1 MTIITNRIKKPV
13 GLIVLD
19 GWGVAPAWGGNAI
32 SEAKTKTFNKI
43 LQSYPNT
50 TLLASGVA
58 VGLPINAPGNSEAGH
73 LNIGAGRV
81 VHQDISII
89 DASIDSGEFF
99 KNKILLSAISH
110 AVKNNSNLHLLGL
123 LSDTGTH
130 SHVRHL
136 YSLLKLCKENNFSRV
151 YIHLFSDGRDSS
163 PMNGIELANNVMLEI
178 KKIGIGH
185 ISSISGR
192 FFAMDRD
199 NRWGRISRTYNMLT
213 KGQANSY
220 PNVMNAFSSAY
231 AQGQNDEFIEP
242 RIIRNQTEPLVN
254 IGDND
259 SVISFNFRS
268 DRMKE
273 LIKAFLSPSIP
284 EFKDRTL
291 LKNLL
296 FISMSIY
303 EDISLATKAFS
314 PEKVDFP
321 LSRIISES
329 GMRQFHISETEKY
342 PHITY
347 FINGGRE
354 KAFLKEDRF
363 LIPSP
368 RGVKTYDFVPK
379 MSAEKVAIK
388 TLQLLEKNLYDTF
401 MLNFANADM
410 VGHSGNFSATVHAI
424 ECVDGLLSSI
434 LNKIISLGGTAL
446 IVGDHGNAEQMVNPR
461 SGEPD
466 TEHTTNPVPFAIVSE
481 EPEIKKIKLHSDGIL
496 ASVAPTMLEIMKIE
510 KPEIMQN
517 QSLIIKEF
525 NG

>member
-1 MTIITNRIKKPV
+1 MATVINRIKKPV

-19 GWGVAPAWGGNAI
+19 GWGIAPEWGGNAI
-32 SEAKTKTFNKI
+32 SQAKTKTFNTI
-43 LQSYPNT
+43 LLNYPNT
-50 TLLASGVA
+50 TLLASGAA

-89 DASIDSGEFF
+89 DSNIESGAFF
-99 KNKILLSAISH
+99 KNTVLLSAILH
-110 AVKNNSNLHLLGL
+110 AKKNNSNLHLIGL

-136 YSLLKLCKENNFSRV
+136 YALLRLCKENNFSRV

-163 PMNGIELANNVMLEI
+163 PMNGIELANNVFLEI
-178 KKIGIGH
+178 KKIGVGRIA
-185 ISSISGR
+185 SISGR

-199 NRWGRISRTYNMLT
+199 NRWGRVSRTYNMLT
-213 KGQANSY
+213 KGQGNVFPS
-220 PNVMNAFSSAY
+220 VMNAFSTAY
-231 AQGQNDEFIEP
+231 AQGQSDEFIEP
-242 RIIRNQTEPLVN
+242 RIISNPTEPQVN
-254 IGDND
+254 IGNND
-259 SVISFNFRS
+259 AIISFNFRS
-268 DRMKE
+268 DRTKE
-273 LIKAFLSPSIP
+273 LISAFLSPNIP
-284 EFKDRTL
+284 AFKDRTI
-291 LKNLL
+291 LKNI
-296 FISMSIY
+296 FFVSMAIY
-303 EDISLATKAFS
+303 EDLSLAKKAFA
-314 PEKVDFP
+314 PEKVETP
-321 LSRIISES
+321 LARIIAEANL
-329 GMRQFHISETEKY
+329 RQFHIAETEKY

-354 KAFLKEDRF
+354 APFQGEDRF

-368 RGVKTYDFVPK
+368 RGVKTYDFAPK
-379 MSAEKVAIK
+379 MSAELVVAK
-388 TLQLLEKNLYDTF
+388 TLHLLGQNSYDSF

-410 VGHSGNFSATVHAI
+410 VGHSGNFQATVHAI
-424 ECVDGLLSSI
+424 ECVDSLLSPI

-461 SGEPD
+461 TGEPD

-481 EPEIKKIKLHSDGIL
+481 NPLIKRLKLQSDGIL
-496 ASVAPTMLEIMKIE
+496 ASVAPTMLEIMHTK

-517 QSLIIKEF
+517 QSLIIREI

>member
-1 MTIITNRIKKPV
+1 MANTINRIKKPV

-19 GWGVAPAWGGNAI
+19 GWGMAPAWGGNAI
-32 SEAKTKTFNKI
+32 SEAKTKTFNKVM
-43 LQSYPNT
+43 QNYAST
-50 TLLASGVA
+50 TLLASGA
-58 VGLPINAPGNSEAGH
+58 SVGLPINAPGNSEAGH

-89 DASIDSGEFF
+89 DANIESGDFF
-99 KNKILLSAISH
+99 KNKVLLSSIEH
-110 AVKNNSNLHLLGL
+110 AKKNNSNLHLMGL

-136 YSLLKLCKENNFSRV
+136 YALLKLCKENKFSRV
-151 YIHLFSDGRDSS
+151 YVHLFSDGRDSG
-163 PMNGIELANNVMLEI
+163 PTNGIELVNNVVLEI
-178 KKIGIGH
+178 KRIGVGH
-185 ISSISGR
+185 VASISGR
-192 FFAMDRD
+192 FFSMDRD

-220 PNVMNAFSSAY
+220 PNAMNAFSSAY
-231 AQGQNDEFIEP
+231 AQGMTDEFIEP
-242 RIIRNQTEPLVN
+242 RIISNQSEPRVN

-259 SVISFNFRS
+259 TIISFNFRS

-273 LIKAFLSPSIP
+273 LINAFLSPQI
-284 EFKDRTL
+284 EGFKDRVI
-291 LKNLL
+291 LKNL
-296 FISMSIY
+296 FFVSFAIY
-303 EDISLATKAFS
+303 EDSSLAKKAFS
-314 PEKVDFP
+314 PEKVEVP
-321 LSRIISES
+321 LARIISENS
-329 GMRQFHISETEKY
+329 LRQFHISETEKY

-354 KAFLKEDRF
+354 AIFSHEDRF

-368 RGVKTYDFVPK
+368 RGVRTYDFAPK
-379 MSAEKVAIK
+379 MSAETIAAK
-388 TLQLLEKNLYDTF
+388 TIHLLGQNLYDVF

-410 VGHSGNFSATVHAI
+410 VGHSGNFNATVHAV

-434 LNKIISLGGTAL
+434 LNKIIQLDGIAF

-481 EPEIKKIKLHSDGIL
+481 IPEIKKIKLQGDGIL
-496 ASVAPTMLEIMKIE
+496 ASVAPTILEVMNLK
-510 KPEIMQN
+510 KPDIMQN
-517 QSLIIKEF
+517 QSLIIREL